1 MASSEWMELE
11 SLSRDIA
18 DSQGRVE
25 AAKSIGSFDL
35 AQVIEQEVALMEERR
50 TQVLAHLADVIT
62 GTGEP
67 DDTDEPEGTGEPEK
81 NPGPA
86 GDAQEE
92 ISEITEDSA
101 KEIADSEPQEARVVS
116 PIASR
121 SAAAPEPDTKT
132 APEPGRYKSTP
143 GRPGIAW
150 NQLTPADVERAKRD
164 LSLRRAEMLA
174 RHSEEL
180 RTLEADKAEIDAL
193 EQAID
198 AFMRKFAVSAA
209 GGEVVPLKQQRSSR
223 LQAGY

>member
-11 SLSRDIA
+11 SLSRQIA

-35 AQVIEQEVALMEERR
+35 ANVIEQEIALMEERR

-67 DDTDEPEGTGEPEK
+67 EED
-81 NPGPA
+81 PGPA
-86 GDAQEE
+86 ENAQEE
-92 ISEITEDSA
+92 IAEAIEE
-101 KEIADSEPQEARVVS
+101 EIAAPEPRPQQPEIVS
-116 PIASR
+116 SIISR
-121 SAAAPEPDTKT
+121 SAAV
-132 APEPGRYKSTP
+132 PEPGANSDPEPSAYRNTT
-143 GRPGIAW
+143 GRPGIVW

-164 LSLRRAEMLA
+164 LGFRRTEMLA

-180 RTLEADKAEIDAL
+180 RALDADKVEIDAL

-198 AFMRKFAVSAA
+198 AFMRKFAVPPA
-209 GGEVVPLKQQRSSR
+209 GGEVVPLKQQRPSR

>member
-67 DDTDEPEGTGEPEK
+67 DDTGEPEGTGEPEK

-101 KEIADSEPQEARVVS
+101 KEIAESEPQEARVVS

-121 SAAAPEPDTKT
+121 SAAAPEPD
-132 APEPGRYKSTP
+132 RYKSTP